1 MMRVVIRKEI
11 VFSCSL
17 DSSVKSWTLSNKN
30 LKYEFKHDY
39 EIYDMVIGREGT
51 PLHNQ
56 ILSISYDM
64 SCRVSNL
71 ETGAEIKKIEF
82 DSDCRSIAVDKSQ
95 TMIAIG
101 TYANVTFIETT
112 NFTVVKEVS
121 LNDPVHSLA
130 FNRQNDCMLAI
141 TKKGEV
147 HSFKFRSKH

>member
-1 MMRVVIRKEI
+1 MRVVIRKEI
-11 VFSCSL
+11 IFSCSL
-17 DSSVKSWTLSNKN
+17 DKSVKAWTLFNNN
-30 LKYEFKHDY
+30 LKYEFTHSSQID
-39 EIYDMVIGREGT
+39 DMVIGRKGT

-56 ILSISYDM
+56 ILSISNDR

-71 ETGAEIKKIEF
+71 ETGAEMKKIDF
-82 DSDCRSIAVDKSQ
+82 DSSCRSIAVDKSQ

-101 TYANVTFIETT
+101 TDANVTFIETT
-112 NFTVVKEVS
+112 NFTKVKEVS
-121 LNDPVHSLA
+121 LNDPVYSLA